1 MLRSSP
7 RLGLAWV
14 LLLAVPVALADRPL
28 LGPGAGTAGPRL
40 ATFERLKYLIGG
52 FVAIMYTS
60 IY

>member
-52 FVAIMYTS
+52 LS
-60 IY
+60 WL